1 MIYFIFKIVSSLLL
15 NLSSYP
21 RVSRRHPSVYN
32 KRVLLLLM
40 NILSVL
46 SWDSLWSSKQRGGVL
61 ASPQHT
67 IESIVQACWPF
78 PLLALLS
85 HSAGVM
91 QGTGWLITGQA
102 YLEPG
107 YLHGVPPEL
116 LEFVEWG
123 CVIGNACSAATCSQR
138 GRVWRCLAG
147 PRSFLRLLLQGCKSS
162 IVPFGLQAHQA
173 LIWWLVSLR

>member
-1 MIYFIFKIVSSLLL
+1 M
-15 NLSSYP
+15 
-21 RVSRRHPSVYN
+21 
-32 KRVLLLLM
+32 
-40 NILSVL
+40 
-46 SWDSLWSSKQRGGVL
+46 SSKQRGGVL

-85 HSAGVM
+85 HSAGVV

-107 YLHGVPPEL
+107 YLHGVSLEL

-138 GRVWRCLAG
+138 GRV
-147 PRSFLRLLLQGCKSS
+147 
-162 IVPFGLQAHQA
+162 
-173 LIWWLVSLR
+173 